1 MSDRQEDAGWWLAS
15 DGKWYPPE
23 SHPEALTG
31 FGVGARPTQVYAGFW
46 MRAGA
51 IVIDIILV
59 GIAQAVLVGVL
70 DGSTSDV
77 DFTDLISGVVGWLY
91 FALMESS
98 SYQATLGKQALGIKV
113 TDESGN
119 RVTFGRATGRY
130 FGKIVS
136 GLILAI
142 GFLMAGWTV
151 KKQALHDMMAQTL
164 VVRSGTAVSEP

>member
-1 MSDRQEDAGWWLAS
+1 MSDRQEGVGWWVAS

-23 SHPEALTG
+23 SHPEALNG
-31 FGVGARPTQVYAGFW
+31 SGARPTQVYAGFW

-51 IVIDIILV
+51 IIIDVILLSIV
-59 GIAQAVLVGVL
+59 QAVVVGAL
-70 DGSTSDV
+70 GGSTSEV
-77 DFTDLISGVVGWLY
+77 DFTDLISGVAGWLY

-113 TDESGN
+113 TDRFGN

-142 GFLMAGWTV
+142 GFFMAGWTTRR
-151 KKQALHDMMAQTL
+151 QALHDLMADTL
-164 VVRSGTAVSEP
+164 VVRSGTAVAEP